1 MIIWYKLKFVY
12 FLLFFVSRRILL
24 GFYYVMEIIVFC
36 LLFPNLAQAIN
47 LISNNSFE
55 SPIVPNYNYTIGVAT
70 GWSGANFDLLHY
82 DNGIGFGQYIDLQRS
97 PGLNGY
103 IEQNVTILNEGLCS
117 LSFYQ
122 ATLDASFSS
131 YVMEVNWN
139 GNVVSTQI
147 ANTISPTF

>member
-1 MIIWYKLKFVY
+1 
-12 FLLFFVSRRILL
+12 
-24 GFYYVMEIIVFC
+24 MEIIVVC

-47 LISNNSFE
+47 LISNYSFE
-55 SPIVPNYNYTIGVAT
+55 LPFVPNYDFITGVAT
-70 GWSGANFDLLHY
+70 GWSGANFDLERY
-82 DNGIGFGQYIDLQRS
+82 DYGVGFGQYIDLQRS

-103 IEQNVTILNEGLCS
+103 IEQNVTIPNEGLCS

-122 ATLDASFSS
+122 AAIDANFNSH
-131 YVMEVNWN
+131 VMEVHWN